1 MIDGYEAS
9 LKQRATVLVLCGAK
23 AYMKNDI
30 RQDSK
35 SRNGES
41 GSEYILQNQVHL
53 NSLNSR
59 APKVLDFSVSRMK
72 LRLFIVNWISETQ
85 SKTTVRLKIN

>member
-9 LKQRATVLVLCGAK
+9 LKQRATVLVLCRAK

-30 RQDSK
+30 GQDSK

-41 GSEYILQNQVHL
+41 GSEYIRENQVQL
-53 NSLNSR
+53 NSINSR
-59 APKVLDFSVSRMK
+59 TPKVLDFSVSRMK
-72 LRLFIVNWISETQ
+72 LRLFNVNWISETQ